1 MGFFCFIYSLLIR
14 VYRGFLDFYQNIL
27 WVQFALFWVQKGIF
41 KGSHFFFKVPIL
53 TPIKSTKMNKLN
65 ILFVINRGKLNK
77 SNQCPLSCRITYE
90 GQRKPFATGLFI
102 NPDNWNAQKQ
112 KAFPPNTDNTQI
124 NTQLSLIKQ
133 EINQAFLFLQVQGR
147 EFNVEDIYRHYRGE
161 TIKDDK
167 SIMEIFNLHIA
178 KQEKLIGISTTKV
191 SVAKFYQTKTHVK
204 NYIFW
209 KFKKHDYLLK
219 EMKMSFITEF
229 EYYLKAEK
237 KFEQNTIHKT
247 LQRFRQMVKLAV
259 GLDFLDKDP
268 FLLHKN
274 KRPKKQV
281 VFLTLEELKS
291 IEEHKFASARLQQV
305 ADMFIFC
312 CYTGLAYKEMA
323 TLKTKDL
330 VLGFDG
336 KKWINIYRQKTS
348 RKYEIPILRKAEL
361 ILHKYEGEEKLLPQ
375 ISNQRFNAYL
385 KEIAEIVD
393 INKNLTHHLARKTF
407 ASTILL
413 YNDVPMEIVSELL
426 GHSEMQTTQNH
437 YAKVVKKKVS
447 EMMGKLED
455 KLK

>member
-1 MGFFCFIYSLLIR
+1 M
-14 VYRGFLDFYQNIL
+14 
-27 WVQFALFWVQKGIF
+27 K
-41 KGSHFFFKVPIL
+41 
-53 TPIKSTKMNKLN
+53 
-65 ILFVINRGKLNK
+65 ILFYIRRAKKNANNL
-77 SNQCPLSCRITYE
+77 CPLTCRITYE
-90 GQRKPFATGLFI
+90 FQRKEFSTGIFM
-102 NPDNWNAQKQ
+102 NPDYWNASQQ
-112 KAFPPNTDNTQI
+112 KAHPPNKVNKQI

-133 EINQAFLFLQVQGR
+133 DINQAFLFLQVQ
-147 EFNVEDIYRHYRGE
+147 EKNFDVDDIYRQYKGE
-161 TIKDDK
+161 NIKEDK

-178 KQEKLIGISTTKV
+178 KQEKLIGISTTRV
-191 SVAKFYQTKTHVK
+191 SVRKFYQTKTHVK
-204 NYIFW
+204 TFIKW
-209 KFKKHDYLLK
+209 KFNKSDYLLK
-219 EMKMSFITEF
+219 DMKMSFITEF

-247 LQRFRQMVKLAV
+247 LQRFRQMVKIAV
-259 GLDFLDKDP
+259 GLDFIAKDP

-281 VFLTLEELKS
+281 IFLTKEELSKL
-291 IEEHKFASARLQQV
+291 EKHQFASLRLQQV
-305 ADMFIFC
+305 ADMFVFC

-323 TLKTKDL
+323 NLKPKDL

-348 RKYEIPILRKAEL
+348 RKYEIPLLSK
-361 ILHKYEGEEKLLPQ
+361 GEEILDKYKGELPI

-393 INKNLTHHLARKTF
+393 IEKKLTHHLARKTF

-437 YAKVVKKKVS
+437 YAKVVKKKVG
-447 EMMGKLED
+447 EQMERLNN

>member
-1 MGFFCFIYSLLIR
+1 M
-14 VYRGFLDFYQNIL
+14 NI
-27 WVQFALFWVQKGIF
+27 
-41 KGSHFFFKVPIL
+41 
-53 TPIKSTKMNKLN
+53 NKIS
-65 ILFVINRGKLNK
+65 ILFLIAKSRINSNGKC
-77 SNQCPLSCRITYE
+77 SVRCRITYE
-90 GQRKPFATGLFI
+90 QKRQEFATGLFVA
-102 NPDNWNAQKQ
+102 PDNWNAAKQ

-133 EINQAFLFLQVQGR
+133 EINQAFLFLQFQ
-147 EFNVEDIYRHYRGE
+147 EKNFDVEDIYRQYKGE
-161 TIKDDK
+161 NIKDEK
-167 SIMEIFNLHIA
+167 SILEIFNLHIS
-178 KQEKLIGISTTKV
+178 KQERLIGISTTKV
-191 SVAKFYQTKTHVK
+191 SVRKFYQTKAHVK

-209 KFKKHDYLLK
+209 KFRKLDYLLK
-219 EMKMSFITEF
+219 DMKMSFITEF

-274 KRPKKQV
+274 KKPKKQV

-291 IEEHKFASARLQQV
+291 IEEHNFASTRLQQV

-312 CYTGLAYKEMA
+312 CYTGLAFTEM
-323 TLKTKDL
+323 TNLEQKHIIT
-330 VLGFDG
+330 GFDRN
-336 KKWINIYRQKTS
+336 KWISMFRQKTN
-348 RKYEIPILRKAEL
+348 RKYEIPLLKKAEI
-361 ILHKYEGEEKLLPQ
+361 ILQKYSGQVKLLPK

-385 KEIAEIVD
+385 KEIAEIVE
-393 INKNLTHHLARKTF
+393 IQKNLTHHIARKTF

-426 GHSEMQTTQNH
+426 GHSEITLTSNS

-447 EMMGKLED
+447 EQMERLQKKL
-455 KLK
+455 

>member
-1 MGFFCFIYSLLIR
+1 MNINKISILFLIAKSRIYSL
-14 VYRGFLDFYQNIL
+14 
-27 WVQFALFWVQKGIF
+27 
-41 KGSHFFFKVPIL
+41 
-53 TPIKSTKMNKLN
+53 
-65 ILFVINRGKLNK
+65 GKC
-77 SNQCPLSCRITYE
+77 SVRCRITYE
-90 GQRKPFATGLFI
+90 QKRYEFATGLFI
-102 NPDNWNAQKQ
+102 NPNYWNAQKQ
-112 KAFPPNTDNTQI
+112 KAFPPNTEHNQI

-133 EINQAFLFLQVQGR
+133 NINQAFLFLQVQ
-147 EFNVEDIYRHYRGE
+147 EKNFDADDIYRQYKGE
-161 TIKDDK
+161 NIKEDK

-178 KQEKLIGISTTKV
+178 KQEKLIGISTTRV
-191 SVAKFYQTKTHVK
+191 SVRKFHQTKTHVK
-204 NYIFW
+204 TFIKW
-209 KFKKHDYLLK
+209 KFNKSDYLLND
-219 EMKMSFITEF
+219 MKMSFITEF

-247 LQRFRQMVKLAV
+247 LQRFRQMVKIAV
-259 GLDFLDKDP
+259 GLDFIAKDP

-281 VFLTLEELKS
+281 IFLTKEELLALEK
-291 IEEHKFASARLQQV
+291 HQFASLRLQQV
-305 ADMFIFC
+305 ADMFVFC

-323 TLKTKDL
+323 NLKPKDL

-348 RKYEIPILRKAEL
+348 RKYEIPLLSK
-361 ILHKYEGEEKLLPQ
+361 GEEILDKYNEELPI

-385 KEIAEIVD
+385 KEIADIVG
-393 INKNLTHHLARKTF
+393 IEKKLTHHLARKTF

-437 YAKVVKKKVS
+437 YAKVVKKKLS
-447 EMMGKLED
+447 ELMGKLDD

>member
-1 MGFFCFIYSLLIR
+1 M
-14 VYRGFLDFYQNIL
+14 
-27 WVQFALFWVQKGIF
+27 
-41 KGSHFFFKVPIL
+41 
-53 TPIKSTKMNKLN
+53 KLS
-65 ILFVINRGKLNK
+65 ILFLLRRNKINVKNE
-77 SNQCPLSCRITYE
+77 CPIECRITLDKE
-90 GQRKPFATGLFI
+90 RKPFSTGIFI
-102 NPDNWNAQKQ
+102 DPKNWSSEKQ
-112 KAFPPNTDNTQI
+112 KAFPTNSTNKQI

-147 EFNVEDIYRHYRGE
+147 DFSVEDIYRQYKGE

-167 SIMEIFNLHIA
+167 SIMEIFNLHIS

-191 SVAKFYQTKTHVK
+191 SVRKFYQTKAHVK

-219 EMKMSFITEF
+219 DMKMSFITEF

-237 KFEQNTIHKT
+237 QFEQNTIHKT

-291 IEEHKFASARLQQV
+291 IEEHRFASTRLQQV
-305 ADMFIFC
+305 ADMFVFC
-312 CYTGLAYKEMA
+312 CYTGLGFTEMSNLEQKHII
-323 TLKTKDL
+323 T
-330 VLGFDG
+330 GFDK
-336 KKWINIYRQKTS
+336 KKWISIFRQKTN
-348 RKYEIPILRKAEL
+348 RKYEIPLLKKAEL
-361 ILHKYEGEEKLLPQ
+361 ILKKYHGKERVLPK
-375 ISNQRFNAYL
+375 ISNQRFNAYI
-385 KEIAEIVD
+385 KEIAEIVG
-393 INKNLTHHLARKTF
+393 IQKNLTHHIGRKTF
-407 ASTILL
+407 ASTVLL

-426 GHSEMQTTQNH
+426 GHSDLSTTSTH
-437 YAKVVKKKVS
+437 YAKVEKKKVS
-447 EMMGKLED
+447 EQMKRINN

>member
-1 MGFFCFIYSLLIR
+1 MDKLHIRFVVARNRTRNDNSSPLFCRLT
-14 VYRGFLDFYQNIL
+14 YQE
-27 WVQFALFWVQKGIF
+27 K
-41 KGSHFFFKVPIL
+41 
-53 TPIKSTKMNKLN
+53 
-65 ILFVINRGKLNK
+65 
-77 SNQCPLSCRITYE
+77 
-90 GQRKPFATGLFI
+90 RKQFATGIFVSFKT
-102 NPDNWNAQKQ
+102 WNAKKQ
-112 KAFPPNTDNTQI
+112 KVLPDGIEHDQI

-147 EFNVEDIYRHYRGE
+147 DFSVEDIYRQYKGE

-167 SIMEIFNLHIA
+167 SIIEIFNLHIA
-178 KQEKLIGISTTKV
+178 KQEKLIGICTTRV
-191 SVAKFYQTKTHVK
+191 SVRKFYQTKAHVK

-209 KFKKHDYLLK
+209 KFRKQDYLLK
-219 EMKMSFITEF
+219 DMKMSFITEF

-274 KRPKKQV
+274 KKPKKQV

-291 IEEHKFASARLQQV
+291 IEEHNFASTRLQQV

-312 CYTGLAYKEMA
+312 CYTGLAFQEMA
-323 TLKTKDL
+323 NLEQKHIIT
-330 VLGFDG
+330 GFDRN
-336 KKWINIYRQKTS
+336 KWISMFRQKTN
-348 RKYEIPILRKAEL
+348 RKYEIPLLKKAEI
-361 ILHKYEGEEKLLPQ
+361 ILQKYSGQVKLLPK

-385 KEIAEIVD
+385 KEIAEIVE
-393 INKNLTHHLARKTF
+393 IQKNLTHHIARKTF

-426 GHSEMQTTQNH
+426 GHSEITVTSNS

-447 EMMGKLED
+447 EQMERLQKKL
-455 KLK
+455 